1 MFICGIRPMLNLLLC
16 LHIYPEECHQ
26 LLPTVLYSDKVIKD
40 TDMNV
45 WKYTYIKFYQFR
57 RETLAGDYTAML
69 FVVEL
74 DFCVYSGIVFLIDG
88 LTGYNLIP
96 CYGLLYVLILLGGG
110 FILWMIRNHSL
121 RKNGAFE
128 RIKKEVEEEPRKFL
142 WGTLSLLFVLFTLA
156 FVALS
161 MYLWSQKMIP
171 VLVSL

>member
-1 MFICGIRPMLNLLLC
+1 
-16 LHIYPEECHQ
+16 
-26 LLPTVLYSDKVIKD
+26 
-40 TDMNV
+40 
-45 WKYTYIKFYQFR
+45 
-57 RETLAGDYTAML
+57 ML

-88 LTGYNLIP
+88 LTGYNLLP
-96 CYGLLYVLILLGGG
+96 NHKPLYTLIFLCGG
-110 FILWMIRNHSL
+110 FILWMIHNHTL

-171 VLVSL
+171 VFIPF